1 MDLLYQV
8 TMTEKLLGT
17 DIKFILEPGP
27 EYCGLGLDLLVS
39 KKGDLQTVSGR
50 ENLGQAILHRM
61 MTRQGELIDIG
72 HPDYG
77 SRLHELIGEPNNEST
92 RDLVRLYIKE
102 CISQEPRVQDIVSL
116 LVNVHKDN
124 PHAVLVD
131 ITVLPIK
138 SNVPMNVVF
147 PFYLEV
153 G

>member
-1 MDLLYQV
+1 
-8 TMTEKLLGT
+8 MTEKLLGT
-17 DIKFILEPGP
+17 DLKFILEPGP
-27 EYCGLGLDLLVS
+27 EYGGLGLDLLVS

-61 MTRQGELIDIG
+61 MTRQGELVDIG

>member
-1 MDLLYQV
+1 
-8 TMTEKLLGT
+8 MTEKLLGT
-17 DIKFILEPGP
+17 DIKFILESGP

>member
-1 MDLLYQV
+1 
-8 TMTEKLLGT
+8 MTEKLLGT
-17 DIKFILEPGP
+17 DLKFILEPGP
-27 EYCGLGLDLLVS
+27 EYGGLGLDLLVS

-61 MTRQGELIDIG
+61 MTRQGELVDIG

-77 SRLHELIGEPNNEST
+77 SRLHELIGEPNNEDT

>member
-1 MDLLYQV
+1 MA
-8 TMTEKLLGT
+8 EELLGT
-17 DIKFILEPGP
+17 DLKFIVEPGP
-27 EYCGLGLDLLVS
+27 EYSGLGLDILVS

-50 ENLGQAILHRM
+50 ENLGQAVLHRM
-61 MTRQGELIDIG
+61 MTRKGELADIG

-102 CISQEPRVQDIVSL
+102 CLSQEPRVQDIVSL
-116 LVNVHKDN
+116 LVNVHRDN
-124 PHAVLVD
+124 PHVVMVD

>member
-1 MDLLYQV
+1 
-8 TMTEKLLGT
+8 MTEELLGT
-17 DIKFILEPGP
+17 DLKFIVEAGP
-27 EYCGLGLDLLVS
+27 EYSGLGLDILVS

-50 ENLGQAILHRM
+50 ENLGQAVLHRM
-61 MTRQGELIDIG
+61 MTRKGELADIG

-102 CISQEPRVQDIVSL
+102 CLSQEPRVQDIVSL
-116 LVNVHKDN
+116 LVNVHRDN
-124 PHAVLVD
+124 PHVVMVD

>member
-1 MDLLYQV
+1 
-8 TMTEKLLGT
+8 MTEKLLGT

-61 MTRQGELIDIG
+61 MTRQGELVDIG

>member
-1 MDLLYQV
+1 
-8 TMTEKLLGT
+8 MTEKLLGT
-17 DIKFILEPGP
+17 DLKFILEPGP
-27 EYCGLGLDLLVS
+27 EYSGLGLDLLVS

-61 MTRQGELIDIG
+61 MTRQGELVDIG

-116 LVNVHKDN
+116 LVKVHKDN

>member
-1 MDLLYQV
+1 
-8 TMTEKLLGT
+8 MTEKLLGT
-17 DIKFILEPGP
+17 DLKFILESGP
-27 EYCGLGLDLLVS
+27 EYGGLGLDLLVS

-61 MTRQGELIDIG
+61 MTRQGELVDIG

-77 SRLHELIGEPNNEST
+77 SRLHELIGEPNNEDT

>member
-1 MDLLYQV
+1 
-8 TMTEKLLGT
+8 MTEKLLGT
-17 DIKFILEPGP
+17 DLKFILEPGP
-27 EYCGLGLDLLVS
+27 EYSGLGLDLLVS

-61 MTRQGELIDIG
+61 MTRQGELAYIG

-92 RDLVRLYIKE
+92 RDLVRLYMKE

-124 PHAVLVD
+124 PHVVLVD

-153 G
+153 A

>member
-1 MDLLYQV
+1 
-8 TMTEKLLGT
+8 MTEKLLGT
-17 DIKFILEPGP
+17 DLKFILESGP
-27 EYCGLGLDLLVS
+27 EYSGLGLDLLVS

-61 MTRQGELIDIG
+61 MTRQGELADIG

-124 PHAVLVD
+124 PHVVLVD
-131 ITVLPIK
+131 LTVLPIK

-153 G
+153 A

>member
-1 MDLLYQV
+1 
-8 TMTEKLLGT
+8 MTEKLLGT

>member
-1 MDLLYQV
+1 MHYSA
-8 TMTEKLLGT
+8 MTDELLGS
-17 DIKFILEPGP
+17 DLKFIVEAGP
-27 EYCGLGLDLLVS
+27 EYSGLGLDLLAS

-50 ENLGQAILHRM
+50 ENLGQAILHRL
-61 MTRQGELIDIG
+61 MTRRGELADTG

-102 CISQEPRVQDIVSL
+102 CLSQEPRVQDIINL
-116 LVNVHKDN
+116 LVSVRKGT
-124 PHAVLVD
+124 PHVVWVD
-131 ITVLPIK
+131 ITVLPIR